1 MTKVVRIT
9 KNTEDDK
16 EAKKIANKAA
26 KEIAKNAKEK
36 NIKDDISM
44 KYNKTAETI
53 TEERINHITT
63 IISAIVDENG
73 IDRDKILKTINTELD
88 KSEKW
93 IIKSLKKLS
102 DTEFNTC
109 IDDLI
114 NKHDYE
120 KIGVAVFKVDFID
133 ALEESISLLYPDA
146 SRKEKNKIIELLNVD
161 DLIKSIRENKA
172 FTDID
177 YIKDVS
183 IKTIK
188 KVVKEIKNNKKEKSE
203 TNKNITSTEILD
215 KLLEL
220 QDDKDS
226 VISVSIKELK
236 KEKAIDDFLINT
248 ENSDLKCILNNI
260 NIINVPLSVEL
271 LKDVIKTIIINAKL
285 KKEEE

>member
-9 KNTEDDK
+9 KNTEEDK

-53 TEERINHITT
+53 TEERINHITA

-73 IDRDKILKTINTELD
+73 IDRDKILKTVNTELD

-183 IKTIK
+183 IKAIK
-188 KVVKEIKNNKKEKSE
+188 KVVKEIENNKKEKSE